1 LTTAPQRITLA
12 AARTRLWLVALLLV
26 LAGAG
31 WWWTIGAMRGMDEGS
46 WTGLGTLGWF
56 LGVWVVMMAAM
67 MLPSVW
73 PTVTLYSRM
82 QEERSVLSP
91 LLFVAG
97 YLAAWSVVGVIAF
110 MLAEAGGNVAGGV
123 FAWDRAGRWLA
134 GVTLLAAAVYELTPL
149 KDACLGRCRSPFG
162 FLVRAW
168 EDGPVG
174 AVRMGAKHGAWCVG
188 CCWALMASLFALGV
202 MSVEWMAIVAAL
214 IAFEKLIR
222 WRRVATGTTATVLA
236 ALAVVLVV

>member
-1 LTTAPQRITLA
+1 
-12 AARTRLWLVALLLV
+12 
-26 LAGAG
+26 
-31 WWWTIGAMRGMDEGS
+31 MDAGS

-73 PTVTLYSRM
+73 PTVALYSRM
-82 QEERSVLSP
+82 LEERSVFSP

-97 YLAAWSVVGVIAF
+97 YLATWTAVGVIAF

-134 GVTLLAAAVYELTPL
+134 GVTLLAAAVYEVTPL
-149 KDACLGRCRSPFG
+149 KDACLGRCRRPVG

-168 EDGPVG
+168 GAGPPG
-174 AVRMGAKHGAWCVG
+174 AVRMGAKHGAWCIG

-202 MSVEWMAIVAAL
+202 MSVEWMAFVAAL

-222 WRRVATGTTATVLA
+222 WRRIATGATATVLA
-236 ALAVVLVV
+236 ALAVALVV

>member
-1 LTTAPQRITLA
+1 MTTAPQRIALA
-12 AARTRLWLVALLLV
+12 PARTRLWLVVLLLA

-31 WWWTIGAMRGMDEGS
+31 WWRSVDTTRGMDEGS
-46 WTGLGTLGWF
+46 WTSLGTLGWF
-56 LGVWVVMMAAM
+56 LGVWVVMTAAM

-82 QEERSVLSP
+82 LEERSPLSP
-91 LLFVAG
+91 LLFVVG
-97 YLAAWSVVGVIAF
+97 YLATWTAVGVLAF
-110 MLAEAGGNVAGGV
+110 TLAEAGGNVVGDV

-134 GVTLLAAAVYELTPL
+134 GATLLGAALYELTPF

-168 EDGPVG
+168 QDGPGG

-188 CCWALMASLFALGV
+188 CCWALMASLFALGA
-202 MSVEWMAIVAAL
+202 MSVAWMAFVAAL

-222 WRRVATGTTATVLA
+222 WRGVATGATATVLA

>member
-1 LTTAPQRITLA
+1 LTAAPQRITLA
-12 AARTRLWLVALLLV
+12 PARARLWLVALLLA

-31 WWWTIGAMRGMDEGS
+31 WWRTIGTMRGMDEGA
-46 WTGLGTLGWF
+46 WTSLGTLGWF

-67 MLPSVW
+67 MLPSAW
-73 PTVTLYSRM
+73 PAVTLYSRM
-82 QEERSVLSP
+82 LEERSALSP

-97 YLAAWSVVGVIAF
+97 YLATWTAVGVIAF
-110 MLAEAGGNVAGGV
+110 TLAEAAGNVGGGV

-134 GVTLLAAAVYELTPL
+134 GATLLAAAAYELTPL

-168 EDGPVG
+168 QDGPGG
-174 AVRMGAKHGAWCVG
+174 AVWMGAKHGAWCVG

-202 MSVEWMAIVAAL
+202 MSVEWMAFVAAL

-222 WRRVATGTTATVLA
+222 WRGVATGATATVLA
-236 ALAVVLVV
+236 ALAVALVV

>member
-1 LTTAPQRITLA
+1 LTTAPQRIALA
-12 AARTRLWLVALLLV
+12 PARTRLWLVALLLV
-26 LAGAG
+26 LAGVG
-31 WWWTIGAMRGMDEGS
+31 WWRSIDTTRGMDEGS
-46 WTGLGTLGWF
+46 WTSLGTLGWF
-56 LGVWVVMMAAM
+56 LGVWVVMTAAM

-82 QEERSVLSP
+82 LEERSPLSP
-91 LLFVAG
+91 LLFVVG
-97 YLAAWSVVGVIAF
+97 YLATWTAVGVLAF
-110 MLAEAGGNVAGGV
+110 TLAEAGGNVVGDV

-134 GVTLLAAAVYELTPL
+134 GATLLGAALYELTPL

-168 EDGPVG
+168 QDGPGG

-188 CCWALMASLFALGV
+188 CCWALMASLFALGA
-202 MSVEWMAIVAAL
+202 MSVTWMAFVAAL

-222 WRRVATGTTATVLA
+222 WRGVATGATATVLA